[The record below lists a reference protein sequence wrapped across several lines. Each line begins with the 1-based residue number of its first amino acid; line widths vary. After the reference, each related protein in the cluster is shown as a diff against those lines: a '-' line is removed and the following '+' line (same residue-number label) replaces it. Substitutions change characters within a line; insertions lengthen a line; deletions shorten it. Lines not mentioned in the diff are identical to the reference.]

1 MTMPRRQKMPDFIAP
16 CGTHDLKTVKEADGT
31 YKTIVDDPKLP
42 PSSQFDTNNMLKA
55 KISLDDSR
63 FAEVPSEFTA
73 FANIPEEPDVKP
85 ISMEE

>member
-42 PSSQFDTNNMLKA
+42 SSSQFDTKNMLQA
-55 KISLDDSR
+55 HISLDDNR
-63 FAEVPSEFTA
+63 FAEVSSEFTVI
-73 FANIPEEPDVKP
+73 ANVPEEPDVKP